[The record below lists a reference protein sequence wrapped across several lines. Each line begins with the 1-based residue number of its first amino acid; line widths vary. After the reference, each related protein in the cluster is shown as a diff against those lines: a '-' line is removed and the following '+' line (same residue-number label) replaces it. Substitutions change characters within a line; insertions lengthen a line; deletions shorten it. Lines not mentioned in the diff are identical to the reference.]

1 MNQSLKNSITILA
14 LFLIALKFYPAAT
27 VISFLWVLYLLVE
40 GAVNL
45 YSRWNRKKLPLT

>member
-45 YSRWNRKKLPLT
+45 YSRWNRKKLPSS